1 MKPIYTA
8 PLLFFFVACAAPKEE
23 PKAGTN
29 LPPKAGKTPTQNNTN
44 SRPGASNAASAP
56 AKTPGSTAAV
66 VATAAAK
73 KSQKP
78 LPKPIV
84 RPQITETQATQKST
98 YGEMA
103 PVAAP
108 DSELKSH

>member
-8 PLLFFFVACAAPKEE
+8 PLLFFFVACAALKEE

-29 LPPKAGKTPTQNNTN
+29 LPPKAGQTPTQNKAN
-44 SRPGASNAASAP
+44 SRPAARNAASAP
-56 AKTPGSTAAV
+56 AKALGSKAPV
-66 VATAAAK
+66 VATAGAK
-73 KSQKP
+73 KPQNP
-78 LPKPIV
+78 RPNPAV
-84 RPQITETQATQKST
+84 RPQITETQTTKKST